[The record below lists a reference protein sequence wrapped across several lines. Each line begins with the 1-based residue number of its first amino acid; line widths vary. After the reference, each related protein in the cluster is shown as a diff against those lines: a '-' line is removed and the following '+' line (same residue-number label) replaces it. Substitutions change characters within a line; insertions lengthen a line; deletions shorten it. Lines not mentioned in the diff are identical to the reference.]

1 VPYSAKDVRARE
13 RILNALLLGP
23 PKSGKTV
30 CTVLTL
36 PSPVFVLNTDGP
48 GALDYVASEC
58 ADDDERFA
66 AEDVS
71 STAGYERGMAYL
83 RANKAKF
90 KSVVVDNVTFLVESL
105 FKEVRAEVGRDD
117 PRAIYPEITRKL
129 LGMVRELRDLKK
141 HFVCI
146 SQSDP
151 GDTNIAGSFGHLVAV
166 SGKAK
171 ILLPAMFQD
180 LLWLETTVNDAG
192 IAKREFLLAPAG
204 NWTKGAR
211 SVQGLP
217 RMEADFTEFLRLANE
232 GALPKPKKKVATV
245 PAAKP
250 APTPTRPAAAA
261 TSNGTAKPNWKPN
274 ANVAA
279 QARPRQ

>member
-1 VPYSAKDVRARE
+1 MPYSAKDIRARE
-13 RILNALLLGP
+13 RILQVLLLAP

-30 CTVLTL
+30 CSVLTL
-36 PSPVFVLNTDGP
+36 PPPVFVLNTDGP
-48 GALDYVASEC
+48 GALDYCAAEC

-71 STAGYERGMAYL
+71 GTPGYERGLAYL
-83 RANKAKF
+83 KANKSKF
-90 KSVVVDNVTFLVESL
+90 NSVVVDNVTFLVESL
-105 FKEVRAEVGRDD
+105 YKEVRAEVGRDD

-129 LGMVRELRDLKK
+129 LGMIRELRDLKK

-192 IAKREFLLAPAG
+192 VAKREFLLAPAG

-232 GALPKPKKKVATV
+232 GKLPKKKIIAK
-245 PAAKP
+245 PIAKP
-250 APTPTRPAAAA
+250 APTPVRPAV
-261 TSNGTAKPNWKPN
+261 NGTAKPNWKPN